1 MPTKQDSPSSVRN
14 APYLVEVLG
23 RVLPPYGT
31 VLEIASGSG
40 YHATTFAEAFP
51 HLTWQPSDA
60 DETARSSIAAY
71 GEEAQLTNLKLA
83 LDLDVMRQPWPTV
96 QAEAMVCINMIHI
109 SPWEA
114 TGALFAGASAILATG
129 APLVTYGPY
138 IQAGEVLAESNV
150 TFDQLLKARNPDWGL
165 RAVDDIATVAAD
177 AGFNLAEII
186 PMPANNL
193 SLIWRR
199 V

>member
-1 MPTKQDSPSSVRN
+1 
-14 APYLVEVLG
+14 
-23 RVLPPYGT
+23 
-31 VLEIASGSG
+31 
-40 YHATTFAEAFP
+40 
-51 HLTWQPSDA
+51 
-60 DETARSSIAAY
+60 
-71 GEEAQLTNLKLA
+71 
-83 LDLDVMRQPWPTV
+83 
-96 QAEAMVCINMIHI
+96 MVCINMIHI

-165 RAVDDIATVAAD
+165 RAVDDIATAAAD